1 MRWNF
6 KLIASWTHCLYQQIV
21 DILANLTW
29 LKAAKGQLQFLNHS
43 LYE

>member
-6 KLIASWTHCLYQQIV
+6 TLIANCTH

-29 LKAAKGQLQFLNHS
+29 LKAAKGQLQFLCYS

>member
-6 KLIASWTHCLYQQIV
+6 KLIASWTH
-21 DILANLTW
+21 DILVNLTW

>member
-6 KLIASWTHCLYQQIV
+6 KLIASWTR

-29 LKAAKGQLQFLNHS
+29 LKAAKGQL
-43 LYE
+43 